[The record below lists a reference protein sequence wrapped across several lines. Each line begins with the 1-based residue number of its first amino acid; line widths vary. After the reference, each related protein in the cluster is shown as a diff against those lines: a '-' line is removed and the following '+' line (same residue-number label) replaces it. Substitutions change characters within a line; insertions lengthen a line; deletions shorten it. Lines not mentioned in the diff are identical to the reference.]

1 MTTTPPTDDRSPA
14 TRDFRAGAL
23 VELARPAQWIKNGFV
38 LLPLIFAQAA
48 GNPAAVRG
56 ALLATFAFCL
66 ASSAVYAGNDAI
78 DVERD
83 RRHPVKRHR
92 PIARGALTPASALVY
107 AALLAAAAL
116 VIAALG
122 GGVMLVATLAGYLV
136 LQIAYTL
143 ALKHIAYVGA
153 FAVALGFVLRIVAGG
168 IGADVPLTPWIV
180 ALGFLL
186 ALLLALGKR
195 HGELV
200 NARAEGAGLRYDRVM
215 LERIL
220 VGIAAATFTAY
231 VLYTISPAVLARHG
245 HHPLVFSTPWVALG
259 LGRYLKVALRDGAG
273 SDPSALAVSDPYL
286 LVAVI
291 GWLATLAL
299 ILYR

>member
-1 MTTTPPTDDRSPA
+1 MTTIPPTDDRSPP
-14 TRDFRAGAL
+14 TRAFRAGAL

-48 GNPAAVRG
+48 GNPAAMRG
-56 ALLATFAFCL
+56 ALLATLAFCL
-66 ASSAVYAGNDAI
+66 ASSVVYAGNDAV

-83 RRHPVKRHR
+83 RRHPVKCNR
-92 PIARGALTPASALVY
+92 PVARGALTPANAHVF
-107 AALLAAAAL
+107 ATLLAAVAL
-116 VIAALG
+116 AIAAFAG
-122 GGVMLVATLAGYLV
+122 GGALVATLAGYLA

-143 ALKHIAYVGA
+143 ALKHVAYVGA

-168 IGADVPLTPWIV
+168 IGAGVPLTPWIV

-245 HHPLVFSTPWVALG
+245 HHPLVFSTPWVAFG

-286 LVAVI
+286 LFAVI